1 MDKKEKKETRQTKDS
16 LDMSLFKWRIE
27 ADGLELLVQGF
38 KEKKVLGRK
47 CRKCGTVYAPGPSFC
62 RKCLIDI
69 NDVVEVSR
77 KGKIACYTVGLAD
90 VRGNPVEEISVS
102 VQVKFDG
109 ADSWMLGNLEIDD
122 WKKVY
127 VGMPAELVL
136 REETNGTLADIVC
149 FRPI

>member
-1 MDKKEKKETRQTKDS
+1 VD
-16 LDMSLFKWRIE
+16 
-27 ADGLELLVQGF
+27 
-38 KEKKVLGRK
+38 
-47 CRKCGTVYAPGPSFC
+47 
-62 RKCLIDI
+62 
-69 NDVVEVSR
+69 
-77 KGKIACYTVGLAD
+77 
-90 VRGNPVEEISVS
+90 EISVS

-109 ADSWMLGNLEIDD
+109 SDSWMLGNLEIDD